1 VTESLE
7 TVRARG
13 LPPHAPPNWIVALP
27 IVGAALVATA
37 PLLARGN
44 SCGHDFNFHLLS
56 WMETARAWHNG
67 LAYPHWVEDA
77 NYGAGEPRLI
87 FYPPASW
94 ILGGLLGSTFSW
106 AAAPILF
113 VLLALL
119 GGGAA
124 MYLLAREWVSSES
137 AVFAACLYVVNPY
150 ALFVVYERSAFG
162 ELLAGAVLPL
172 VVLFALRRS
181 RGAAALGVAIAA
193 TWLCDA
199 PAAVMASY
207 MLAVIALILTLL
219 EGKAWPALR
228 AAGGM
233 ALALGLTALYI
244 VPAAYERGWVQIAR
258 AVSDPGAR
266 VQDGFLFTHTAD
278 RPHDQVL
285 LTVSW
290 IFVVEA
296 AVGAGAAWL
305 AMRRVKGSRARIA
318 IISLLPLI
326 LFLQLPASRAVWQA
340 LPELK
345 FMQFP
350 WRWVL
355 VVSVA
360 ACVLIGMALD
370 ARSVAEGPGSSLW
383 LRRAG
388 AGLVVLT
395 LVAGG
400 ESIFFQ
406 PCDEEDAVVARLAAF
421 RAGPTEAGVEG
432 SDEYTLRGADNSAI
446 QQDLPFVRVLKSAQD
461 DEADESSVQAANP
474 EWRPNAAGALA
485 ANVTVSEKNA
495 ERWSIR
501 IESSAGGHAVLRL
514 MDYPAWQVTLNGK
527 AVQDRPQRAD
537 GLMTIPLAAGS
548 NAIEIRWRATADAIA
563 GDAISAASLSLL
575 ILLGIGG
582 RLTPRARPSPRPLPW
597 W

>member
-7 TVRARG
+7 NSPGAR
-13 LPPHAPPNWIVALP
+13 PPAACAPNWIVALP

-44 SCGHDFNFHLLS
+44 SCGGDFNFHLLS

-94 ILGGLLGSTFSW
+94 ILGALLGSTFSW

-124 MYLLAREWVSSES
+124 MYLLAREWVSAES
-137 AVFAACLYVVNPY
+137 AVFTACLYVVNPY
-150 ALFVVYERSAFG
+150 ALFVIYERSAFG
-162 ELLAGAVLPL
+162 ELLAGAVVPL

-181 RGAAALGVAIAA
+181 PAAVALGVAMAA
-193 TWLCDA
+193 IWLCDA

-207 MLAVIALILTLL
+207 MLALIALILTLL
-219 EGKAWPALR
+219 EGKAWPTLR

-233 ALALGLTALYI
+233 ALALGLTALYT

-258 AVSDPGAR
+258 AVTDPGAR
-266 VQDGFLFTHTAD
+266 IQDGFLFTHTAD
-278 RPHDQVL
+278 SLHDQ
-285 LTVSW
+285 VSW
-290 IFVVEA
+290 IFVAEV

-305 AMRRVKGSRARIA
+305 AVKRLEGSRARIA

-370 ARSVAEGPGSSLW
+370 ARSVAEGRGSSLW
-383 LRRAG
+383 VRRAG
-388 AGLVVLT
+388 VGLVVLA
-395 LVAGG
+395 LVAWG
-400 ESIFFQ
+400 ERIFFQ
-406 PCDEEDAVVARLAAF
+406 PCDDEDAVAARLAAF
-421 RAGPTEAGVEG
+421 GAGPTEAGVEG
-432 SDEYTLRGADNSAI
+432 SDEYTPRGVDNSAI
-446 QQDLPFVRVLKSAQD
+446 QQGLPFVRVLKSPQA
-461 DEADESSVQAANP
+461 DEADKSNAQAANP
-474 EWRPNAAGALA
+474 EWRPNAAGALP
-485 ANVTVSEKNA
+485 ANVTVREGNA

-501 IESSAGGHAVLRL
+501 IESSAGGYAVLRL
-514 MDYPAWQVTLNGK
+514 MDYPAWQVMLNGK
-527 AVQDRPQRAD
+527 AVQDRPRRDD

-548 NAIEIRWRATADAIA
+548 NAIEVRWRATADATA
-563 GDAISAASLSLL
+563 GDAISAASLLLL
-575 ILLGIGG
+575 ILLGIGE
-582 RLTPRARPSPRPLPW
+582 RRRPKEAFVGQV
-597 W
+597 